1 MFSLPPRKAV
11 IKSRG
16 LTMSRQKGVIL
27 SGMRPTGKLHL
38 GHLVGALENWTKLQD
53 SYNCYFLV
61 ADYHVL
67 TTGFEKSAE
76 IPGNIHEMVLDWL
89 AVGLDPERATF
100 LIQSKVREHCELN
113 LIFSMITPMPW
124 VERNPTI
131 KDMIADMDLGG
142 KIHYG
147 LMGYPILQ
155 AADILLY
162 RADLVPVGEDQVAH
176 VEMTREIARRF
187 NHLFSSVFPEPKA
200 KLTKV
205 SRLPGTDGKKMSKS
219 LGNSIYISDSDE
231 DVKKKVRQMV
241 TDPQKIRRGD
251 PGRPEVCSVYAYH
264 EIFNDSE
271 TGEIA
276 ENCRSGALGCVDCKG
291 KLAAAVGKTLD
302 PIREK
307 RSTFEKDPDRVKD
320 ILENGSSVAAERAAE
335 TMDLVRGA
343 MGMEY

>member
-1 MFSLPPRKAV
+1 MAQRKG
-11 IKSRG
+11 I
-16 LTMSRQKGVIL
+16 IL

-38 GHLVGALENWTKLQD
+38 GHLVGALDNWIKLQD
-53 SYNCYFLV
+53 TYDCYFLV

-89 AVGLDPERATF
+89 AVGLDPERAKF
-100 LIQSKVREHCELN
+100 LIQSRVIQHCELN
-113 LIFSMITPMPW
+113 LILGMITPMPW

-131 KDMIADMDLGG
+131 KDMIADMGLGG

-176 VEMTREIARRF
+176 IEMTREIARRF
-187 NHLFSSVFPEPKA
+187 NHLYSSVFPEPRA
-200 KLTKV
+200 KLTRV
-205 SRLPGTDGKKMSKS
+205 SRLPGTDGRKMSKS
-219 LGNSIYISDSDE
+219 LGNSIHISDDDE
-231 DVKKKVRQMV
+231 NVRQKVRRMV
-241 TDPQKIRRGD
+241 TDPQKVRRGD

-264 EIFNDSE
+264 QIFNKEE

-276 ENCRSGALGCVDCKG
+276 ENCRTGALGCVDCKA
-291 KLAAAVGKTLD
+291 KLAGALGKVLD
-302 PIREK
+302 PIRE
-307 RSTFEKDPDRVKD
+307 RRGEFEKNPDQVRQ
-320 ILENGSSVAAERAAE
+320 ILSDGSAAASKRAGE
-335 TMDLVRGA
+335 TMRLVREA
-343 MGMEY
+343 MGMVY